1 MRGSYYRI
9 PASLLRERRFRL
21 ILQFG
26 AFLGSLVSGI
36 GSGLGAV
43 LRAAAPTA
51 LGIGQQFLQR
61 EIDRKFARKQR
72 SKIGALAVEA
82 LNTQGIAVSRIGG
95 TIQPVGGPVQRSTFT
110 PAVLAPAHN
119 PIGGIPL
126 LPVAFGRSIPSILGP
141 QPPLPGLPFAGF
153 GTMKVP
159 PFKPRGLPM
168 PNGALALPGAPGE
181 PRFAKDQFGRTI
193 MFVPS
198 PRPGEGFLAVA
209 QARQLG
215 LAPTKPFYRFNRL
228 EGQFEKIKGRRMNP
242 FNFKATKRAGRRVE
256 RTLDAVKE
264 LVRIEKKMT
273 TGKVRLKR
281 TKRRKR

>member
-1 MRGSYYRI
+1 M
-9 PASLLRERRFRL
+9 
-21 ILQFG
+21 ILQIG
-26 AFLGSLVSGI
+26 AFFGSLVSGI
-36 GSGLGAV
+36 GSGLGAILQQAV
-43 LRAAAPTA
+43 PAG

-61 EIDRKFARKQR
+61 ELDRKFKNKQ
-72 SKIGALAVEA
+72 KIQLGATAISA
-82 LNTQGIAVSRIGG
+82 LNTPGIAVARVGG
-95 TIQPVGGPVQRSTFT
+95 THQPVGGRVQRPTFT
-110 PAVLAPAHN
+110 AASLTPSQN
-119 PIGGIPL
+119 PSGNIPL
-126 LPVAFGRSIPSILGP
+126 LPVGIRSPIVPFPGP
-141 QPPLPGLPFAGF
+141 GAGF
-153 GTMKVP
+153 GQMIVP
-159 PFKPRGLPM
+159 PFQPKGLPM
-168 PNGALALPGAPGE
+168 PNGALALPGARGE
-181 PRFAKDQFGRTI
+181 PRFARDQFGRTI

-228 EGQFEKIKGRRMNP
+228 EGQFEKIKQRRMNP

-264 LVRIEKKMT
+264 LVRIERKMT